1 MSAMER
7 EHGPIRASRLGLLGR
22 VVLLE
27 FPLDTWVVL
36 GTLLHGDLLL
46 VLADG
51 QTVFAAAVLHETG
64 LSIVFP
70 ILIAF
75 GSVARIENNF
85 ASRVIQTGLV
95 SADLPRLR
103 VQPELIAPL

>member
-51 QTVFAAAVLHETG
+51 QTVFAAAVLHKTRLWAKRCVNFFDLSLFG
-64 LSIVFP
+64 L
-70 ILIAF
+70 
-75 GSVARIENNF
+75 
-85 ASRVIQTGLV
+85 QK
-95 SADLPRLR
+95 
-103 VQPELIAPL
+103 

>member
-36 GTLLHGDLLL
+36 GTLLHSDLLL

-64 LSIVFP
+64 LWVKRCVNIFELS
-70 ILIAF
+70 LLRLT
-75 GSVARIENNF
+75 SKHTS
-85 ASRVIQTGLV
+85 ASYSQY
-95 SADLPRLR
+95 
-103 VQPELIAPL
+103 

>member
-1 MSAMER
+1 MER

-64 LSIVFP
+64 LWAKRCVNIFDLSLFD
-70 ILIAF
+70 LT
-75 GSVARIENNF
+75 SKHTS
-85 ASRVIQTGLV
+85 ASYSQY
-95 SADLPRLR
+95 
-103 VQPELIAPL
+103 